1 MARLDK
7 KVAII
12 TGSARGIGFATA
24 KRFLEEGANV
34 ALWDIQEDL
43 LNEAKQSLN
52 LDDSRV
58 KVYPVNVCNQTS
70 VENAYAAVE
79 NDFGHV
85 DIMVNNAG
93 ITRDAMLHKMSED
106 QFDQVID
113 VNLKG
118 VYLCG
123 QTAAKKMRE
132 KGQGVI
138 LNTSSVVGVYG
149 NIGQTNYAASKWGVI
164 GMTKTWAKEL
174 GFKGVRVNAVAPGYT
189 MTEMMETVPEKVLD
203 TLKSTTPLKNL
214 GQPEDIA
221 NAFLFLASDEAKFV
235 TGHVL
240 SVDGGLTI

>member
-1 MARLDK
+1 MARLNN

-43 LNEAKQSLN
+43 LEKAKETLN

-58 KVYPVNVCNQTS
+58 RVYKVNVCDQNS
-70 VENAYAAVE
+70 VESAYQEVE
-79 NDFGHV
+79 NDFGSV
-85 DIMVNNAG
+85 DIIVNNAG
-93 ITRDAMLHKMSED
+93 ITKDAMLHKMSEE
-106 QFDQVID
+106 QFDQVIN

-123 QTAAKKMRE
+123 QAAAKKMRE
-132 KGQGVI
+132 HGHGVI
-138 LNTSSVVGVYG
+138 LNTSSVVGIYG

-174 GFKGVRVNAVAPGYT
+174 GSKGIRVNAVAPGYT

-203 TLKSTTPLKNL
+203 TLKATTPLKDL

>member
-1 MARLDK
+1 MARLK
-7 KVAII
+7 NKIAII

-43 LNEAKQSLN
+43 LKKAKAALN

-58 KVYPVNVCNQTS
+58 KTYVVDVCNQSS
-70 VENAYAAVE
+70 VENAYQAVE
-79 NDFGHV
+79 NDFGSV

-93 ITRDAMLHKMSED
+93 ITKDAMLHKMNEE
-106 QFDQVID
+106 QFDQVIN

-123 QTAAKKMRE
+123 QAAAKRMRE
-132 KGQGVI
+132 NGSGVI
-138 LNTSSVVGVYG
+138 LNTSSVVGIYG

-174 GFKGVRVNAVAPGYT
+174 GAKGIRVNAVAPGYT
-189 MTEMMETVPEKVLD
+189 MTEMMETVPKNVLD
-203 TLKSTTPLKNL
+203 TLKAMTPLKNL

-221 NAFLFLASDEAKFV
+221 NAFLFLASNEAKFI